1 MPNNLKLAKQTKYP
15 LRDQEKKGERIPTII
30 IIIYIR
36 GRNCFL
42 SKSIVNL
49 NRFMFKKN
57 HCSSRIEFL
66 ASIKI
71 LTRMYIKTLLPLR
84 NNGGFNGTTCLLSVH
99 SVQLVCLPIT
109 GSRIRHIQYCCI
121 ICSSDR
127 LGFYAEF
134 HIIFLQF
141 RFVPKLH
148 IIAKF
153 ILQKITQ
160 KSI

>member
-30 IIIYIR
+30 IIIYMR

-57 HCSSRIEFL
+57 HCSNRIEFL

-84 NNGGFNGTTCLLSVH
+84 NNGGFNGTTCLLSTV
-99 SVQLVCLPIT
+99 
-109 GSRIRHIQYCCI
+109 
-121 ICSSDR
+121 SS
-127 LGFYAEF
+127 FF
-134 HIIFLQF
+134 VFL
-141 RFVPKLH
+141 
-148 IIAKF
+148 
-153 ILQKITQ
+153 
-160 KSI
+160 

>member
-30 IIIYIR
+30 IIIYMR

-84 NNGGFNGTTCLLSVH
+84 NNGGFNGTTVHVYCPQCPAFLFTYNWLKNQTYTVLLH
-99 SVQLVCLPIT
+99 
-109 GSRIRHIQYCCI
+109 H
-121 ICSSDR
+121 
-127 LGFYAEF
+127 
-134 HIIFLQF
+134 LQ
-141 RFVPKLH
+141 
-148 IIAKF
+148 
-153 ILQKITQ
+153 Q
-160 KSI
+160 